1 MMHIYRCMSG
11 DFKNAFSFIG
21 FVSLDCKWKSFLDGV
36 QMFLNRV
43 YDVHHVLLAIER
55 WKLGIRK

>member
-1 MMHIYRCMSG
+1 MSG